1 MTKYENAHAV
11 KGKYITV
18 YNEKSFTPILYN
30 ISYIY
35 LKIYILKHVII
46 IFLNHIFTV
55 YSNDKNPNV
64 HKFFRDTHLNLAH

>member
-46 IFLNHIFTV
+46 IF
-55 YSNDKNPNV
+55 
-64 HKFFRDTHLNLAH
+64 